1 MPAYNE
7 GHRIEAVLREWL
19 RELDSLE
26 IDYSLRIYDDGSTDE
41 TPRIISDLCPTHSRL
56 DCRTHKNKG
65 HGPTVLLGYRDA
77 DCDWVFQIDSDGEVS
92 ATHFR
97 DLWFRRQKY
106 DLLLGYRVG
115 RNSNLARKTLS
126 WAARKAVSILFSVQL
141 RDVNVPF
148 RLIRTACLK
157 RQLPFIPEGTLAPN
171 VFLAGLI
178 GRAGGRIYEHP
189 VEHQGSG
196 ASSIST
202 LGVLRFAG
210 VSLWQAVRI
219 AYGSVR
225 GR

>member
-1 MPAYNE
+1 MPAFNE
-7 GHRIEAVLREWL
+7 GDRIEAVLREWL

-26 IDYSLRIYDDGSTDE
+26 IDYSFRIYDDGSTDE
-41 TPRIISDLCPTHSRL
+41 TARIINDLCPTHSRL

-77 DCDWVFQIDSDGEVS
+77 DCDWVFQTDSDGEVS

-97 DLWFRRQKY
+97 DLWSRRQEY
-106 DLLLGYRVG
+106 DLLLGYRVN

-126 WAARKAVSILFSVQL
+126 WAARKAVSTLFSVQL

-148 RLIRTACLK
+148 RLIRTTCLK
-157 RQLPFIPEGTLAPN
+157 QQLPFIPEGTLAPN
-171 VFLAGLI
+171 VFLTGLI

-196 ASSIST
+196 SSSIST
-202 LGVLRFAG
+202 LGILRFAI
-210 VSLWQAVRI
+210 VSLWQAARI
-219 AYGSVR
+219 AYRRVR
-225 GR
+225 GG